1 MYRTGIGFDAHALTD
16 ERPLIIGGVR
26 IPHPKGLLGHSD
38 ADVLV
43 HAVMDAILGALALG
57 DIGRYFP
64 DTDAEYR
71 GADSL
76 KLLKHIQKM
85 AEEKGFSCANL
96 DSIIMAEK
104 PKMQPYLEQM
114 RANLASALKINTDQ
128 VSIKATTTE
137 GMGFI
142 GREEGIAAQA
152 IALLI
157 SNNQMEGS

>member
-1 MYRTGIGFDAHALTD
+1 MYRTGIGFDVHAFALD
-16 ERPLIIGGVR
+16 RPLIIGGVK

-57 DIGRYFP
+57 DIGQHFP
-64 DTDAEYR
+64 DTNANYQ

-76 KLLKHIQKM
+76 ELLSHVRLL
-85 AEEKGFSCANL
+85 AAEKGFVCANL

-104 PKMQPYLEQM
+104 PKMSPHLLEM
-114 RANLASALKINTDQ
+114 RKNIAAVLKLKIDQ

-137 GMGFI
+137 RLGLI

-152 IALLI
+152 IVLFQ
-157 SNNQMEGS
+157 STN

>member
-1 MYRTGIGFDAHALTD
+1 MYRTGIGFDVHALAAD
-16 ERPLIIGGVR
+16 RPLIIGGVK

-57 DIGRYFP
+57 DIGQHFP
-64 DTDAEYR
+64 DTDAKYQ

-76 KLLKHIQKM
+76 ELLSHVQLL
-85 AEEKGFSCANL
+85 AEEKGFVCANL

-104 PKMQPYLEQM
+104 PKMSPHLLEM
-114 RANLASALKINTDQ
+114 RKNIAAVLKLKIDQ

-137 GMGFI
+137 RLGLI

-152 IALLI
+152 IVLI
-157 SNNQMEGS
+157 QSTN

>member
-1 MYRTGIGFDAHALTD
+1 MYRTGIGFDVHALATD
-16 ERPLIIGGVR
+16 RPLIIGGVK
-26 IPHPKGLLGHSD
+26 ITHPKGLLGHSD

-57 DIGRYFP
+57 DIGQQFP
-64 DTDAEYR
+64 DTDSKYQ

-76 KLLKHIQKM
+76 ELLSHVQLL
-85 AEEKGFSCANL
+85 AAEKGFVCANL

-104 PKMQPYLEQM
+104 PKMSPHLLEM
-114 RANLASALKINTDQ
+114 RENIAAVLKLKIDQ

-137 GMGFI
+137 RLGLI

-152 IALLI
+152 IVLCQ
-157 SNNQMEGS
+157 STN

>member
-1 MYRTGIGFDAHALTD
+1 MYRTGIGFDVHALAAD
-16 ERPLIIGGVR
+16 RPLIIGGVK

-38 ADVLV
+38 AAVLV

-57 DIGRYFP
+57 NIGQHFP
-64 DTDAEYR
+64 DTDPKYQ

-76 KLLKHIQKM
+76 ELLSHVQLLV
-85 AEEKGFSCANL
+85 AEKGFVCANL

-104 PKMQPYLEQM
+104 PKMSPHLLEM
-114 RANLASALKINTDQ
+114 RKNIAAVLKLKIDQ

-137 GMGFI
+137 RLGLI

-152 IALLI
+152 IVLFQ
-157 SNNQMEGS
+157 STN

>member
-1 MYRTGIGFDAHALTD
+1 MYRTGIGFDVHGFAA
-16 ERPLIIGGVR
+16 ERSLIIGGVK

-57 DIGRYFP
+57 DIGQHFP
-64 DTDAEYR
+64 DTDAKYQ

-76 KLLKHIQKM
+76 ELLSHVQLL
-85 AEEKGFSCANL
+85 AEEKGFVCANL

-104 PKMQPYLEQM
+104 PKMSPHLLEM
-114 RANLASALKINTDQ
+114 RKNIAAVLKLKIDQ

-137 GMGFI
+137 RLGLI

-152 IALLI
+152 IVLFQ
-157 SNNQMEGS
+157 STN

>member
-1 MYRTGIGFDAHALTD
+1 MYRTGIGFDVHTLAEDRL
-16 ERPLIIGGVR
+16 LIIGGVQ

-43 HAVMDAILGALALG
+43 HAVMDAVLGALALG
-57 DIGRYFP
+57 DIGQHFP
-64 DTDAEYR
+64 DTDLKFY

-76 KLLKHIQKM
+76 KLLSHVQGL
-85 AEEKGFSCANL
+85 AEEKGYVCTNL

-104 PKMQPYLEQM
+104 PKMAPHLMEM
-114 RANLASALKINTDQ
+114 RTNLASALKIKTEQ

-137 GMGFI
+137 RLGVI

-152 IALLI
+152 IVLLN
-157 SNNQMEGS
+157 SKR

>member
-1 MYRTGIGFDAHALTD
+1 MYRTGIGFDVHTLAEDRL
-16 ERPLIIGGVR
+16 LIIGGVQ

-43 HAVMDAILGALALG
+43 HAVMDAVLGALALG
-57 DIGRYFP
+57 DIGQYFP
-64 DTDAEYR
+64 DTDLKFQ

-76 KLLKHIQKM
+76 KLLSHVQGL
-85 AEEKGFSCANL
+85 AEGKGYVCTNL

-104 PKMQPYLEQM
+104 PKMAPHLMEM
-114 RANLASALKINTDQ
+114 RTNLASALKIKTEQ

-137 GMGFI
+137 RLGLI

-152 IALLI
+152 IVLLNSI
-157 SNNQMEGS
+157 T

>member
-1 MYRTGIGFDAHALTD
+1 MYRTGIGFDVHALAAD
-16 ERPLIIGGVR
+16 RPLIIGGVK

-57 DIGRYFP
+57 DIGQHFP
-64 DTDAEYR
+64 DTDPNYQ

-76 KLLKHIQKM
+76 ELLSHVKLL
-85 AEEKGFSCANL
+85 AEEKGFVCLNL

-104 PKMQPYLEQM
+104 PKMSPHFLEM
-114 RANLASALKINTDQ
+114 RENIAAVLKLKIDQ

-137 GMGFI
+137 RLGLV

-152 IALLI
+152 IVLFQ
-157 SNNQMEGS
+157 STN

>member
-1 MYRTGIGFDAHALTD
+1 MYRTGIGFDVHALAAD
-16 ERPLIIGGVR
+16 RPLIIGGVK

-57 DIGRYFP
+57 DIGQHFP
-64 DTDAEYR
+64 DTDGKYQC
-71 GADSL
+71 ADSL
-76 KLLKHIQKM
+76 ELLSHVQLL
-85 AEEKGFSCANL
+85 AEEKGFVCANL

-104 PKMQPYLEQM
+104 PKMSPHLLEM
-114 RANLASALKINTDQ
+114 RKNIAAVLKLKIDQ

-137 GMGFI
+137 RLGLI

-152 IALLI
+152 IVLFQ
-157 SNNQMEGS
+157 STN